1 MRILVTGGGGFLGSA
16 IVRILYARG
25 DDVVVLCRGRHPQL
39 DELNVTAVRGDIA
52 DLSAVRDAA
61 DGCDAIIHCAA
72 RIGMWGAYKLYHS
85 VNVVGTDNVIT
96 ACRSHNIQKL
106 VFTSSPSVAYDL
118 DGSEGGDESL
128 PYPRTYQSHY
138 SATKAAAERAVLAA
152 NNRQLSTCALRPH
165 LIWGP
170 RDTQLVPR
178 IIDRARKGR
187 LRFVGDGRNLVDSIY
202 IDNAAAAHLLAL
214 DRLEP
219 GATCAG
225 NVYFLSQ
232 DEPLQIS
239 DLINRIIGA
248 AGLPACNKYISL
260 RAAHNLGTVFETVYS
275 LFGIKSEP
283 PMTRFLAHQLA
294 APHWFDISAAK
305 RNLGYQP
312 DVSISEGIDRLRNCL
327 STTGAGVESL
337 SYSGMPWRQ

>member
-1 MRILVTGGGGFLGSA
+1 MRILVTGGGGFLGFA
-16 IVRILYARG
+16 IVQMLHARG
-25 DDVVVLCRGRHPQL
+25 DDVVVLCRGHHPQL
-39 DELNVTAVRGDIA
+39 DELNVTTVRGDIE
-52 DLSAVRDAA
+52 DLSAVSNTAN
-61 DGCDAIIHCAA
+61 GCDAIIHCAA
-72 RIGMWGAYKLYHS
+72 KTGMWGAYKLYHS

-128 PYPRTYQSHY
+128 PYPQTCQSHY

-152 NNRQLSTCALRPH
+152 NDRQLSTCALRPH

-178 IIDRARKGR
+178 IIERAEKGR

-202 IDNAAAAHLLAL
+202 IDNAATAHLLAL

-225 NVYFLSQ
+225 KVYFLSQ

-239 DLINRIIGA
+239 DLINRIVAA

-260 RAAHNLGTVFETVYS
+260 RAAHKVGAVFEAVYS

-283 PMTRFLAHQLA
+283 PMTRFLAQQLA

-305 RNLGYQP
+305 RDLGYEP
-312 DVSISEGIDRLRNCL
+312 NISISEGIDCLRDYL
-327 STTGAGVESL
+327 SAAS
-337 SYSGMPWRQ
+337 

>member
-1 MRILVTGGGGFLGSA
+1 
-16 IVRILYARG
+16 
-25 DDVVVLCRGRHPQL
+25 
-39 DELNVTAVRGDIA
+39 
-52 DLSAVRDAA
+52 
-61 DGCDAIIHCAA
+61 
-72 RIGMWGAYKLYHS
+72 MWGAYKLYHS
-85 VNVVGTDNVIT
+85 VNIVGTDNVIT

-106 VFTSSPSVAYDL
+106 VFTSSPSVAYDQ

-128 PYPRTYQSHY
+128 PYPQSYQSHY

-152 NNRQLSTCALRPH
+152 NDRHLSTCALRPH

-202 IDNAAAAHLLAL
+202 IDNAAEAHLLAL

-219 GATCAG
+219 GAACAG

-260 RAAHNLGTVFETVYS
+260 QSAHKLGAVFEAVYF
-275 LFGIKSEP
+275 LFGIKYEP
-283 PMTRFLAHQLA
+283 PMTRFLAQQLA
-294 APHWFDISAAK
+294 TPHWFNISAAK
-305 RNLGYQP
+305 RDLGYQP
-312 DVSISEGIDRLRNCL
+312 NVSISEGIDRLGNHL
-327 STTGAGVESL
+327 SEGFD
-337 SYSGMPWRQ
+337 

>member
-1 MRILVTGGGGFLGSA
+1 MRILVTGGGGFLGFA
-16 IVRILYARG
+16 IVQILIARG
-25 DDVVVLCRGRHPQL
+25 DDVVVLCRARHPQL
-39 DELNVTAVRGDIA
+39 DELKVITILGDIA
-52 DLSAVRDAA
+52 ILSTVRDAA
-61 DGCDAIIHCAA
+61 DGCQAVIHCAA
-72 RIGMWGAYKLYHS
+72 RTGMWGAYNLYHS

-96 ACRSHNIQKL
+96 ACRSHNIRKL
-106 VFTSSPSVAYDL
+106 VFTSSPSVAYDQ
-118 DGSEGGDESL
+118 DGIEGGDESL
-128 PYPRTYQSHY
+128 PYPQSYQSHY

-152 NNRQLSTCALRPH
+152 NDRHLSTCALRPH

-170 RDTQLVPR
+170 RDTQLLPR

-202 IDNAAAAHLLAL
+202 IDNAAEAHLLAL
-214 DRLEP
+214 DRLQP
-219 GATCAG
+219 GAACAG
-225 NVYFLSQ
+225 KVYFLSQ

-260 RAAHNLGTVFETVYS
+260 RAAHNLGAVFEAVYS

-283 PMTRFLAHQLA
+283 PMTRFLAQQLA

-305 RNLGYQP
+305 RDLGYQP
-312 DVSISEGIDRLRNCL
+312 NVNISEGIDRLRIYL
-327 STTGAGVESL
+327 SAS
-337 SYSGMPWRQ
+337 S